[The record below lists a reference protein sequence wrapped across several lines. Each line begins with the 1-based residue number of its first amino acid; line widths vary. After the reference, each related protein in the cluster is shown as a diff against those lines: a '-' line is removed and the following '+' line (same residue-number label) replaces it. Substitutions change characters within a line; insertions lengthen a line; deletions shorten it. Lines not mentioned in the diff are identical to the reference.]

1 MRRFQCALLA
11 TVAAIGFAS
20 IASAADMPTKAPA
33 YVAAPSW
40 AGWYVGLNAGYGWGR
55 DKRDDQIAGGGFWT
69 FGPGGIFGGS
79 DALNP
84 KGGVYGGQIGY
95 NYQTGVWVLGL
106 EANFQAASL
115 KEDKTSIF
123 FPATDAFHSKV
134 LGIITATGRVGYAM
148 NAWLPYL
155 RGGYAAAKLK
165 SRMDDIFGNFVENSS
180 WSNGWTIGGGVEY
193 MLTPNWILGAEY
205 NYMDFG
211 ARTWTGMTTTAA
223 GAFLSNE
230 NFREK
235 LSISTVTARLSYK
248 F

>member
-1 MRRFQCALLA
+1 MIMRYFQCVLLA

-20 IASAADMPTKAPA
+20 TASAADMPTKAPA

-40 AGWYVGLNAGYGWGR
+40 AGWYLGLNAGYGWGR
-55 DKRDDQIAGGGFWT
+55 NQRDDILPPIGGFWT
-69 FGPGGIFGGS
+69 PTGNS
-79 DALNP
+79 DTLYP

-95 NYQTGVWVLGL
+95 NFQTGAWVFGL

-115 KEDKTSIF
+115 KEDKISIYY
-123 FPATDAFHSKV
+123 PATDFWHSKV
-134 LGIITATGRVGYAM
+134 SAIITATGRIGYAM

-155 RGGYAAAKLK
+155 RGGFATAKLK
-165 SRMDDIFGNFVENSS
+165 SRMDDIFGNFVENNS
-180 WSNGWTIGGGVEY
+180 WHNGWTIGGGLEY
-193 MLTPNWILGAEY
+193 MLTPNWIVGAEY

-211 ARTWTGMTTTAA
+211 ARTWTGVTTTA
-223 GAFLSNE
+223 GGIFISNE

-235 LSISTVTARLSYK
+235 LSISTVTARVSYK